1 MSLPRDGRPVSPI
14 ATPGAPRHDVRYYR
28 NIDTAMKNY
37 AEIAAVWEEI
47 GITPDLRQR
56 LGSFS

>member
-1 MSLPRDGRPVSPI
+1 
-14 ATPGAPRHDVRYYR
+14 VRYYR